1 MGWNPTDL
9 MMIDLNMFWSPND
22 SQNFMSNMRGSDS
35 MNVFSGKPYGS
46 TPQVDPLGTTLAWF
60 SGLYLKAWKTCT

>member
-1 MGWNPTDL
+1 
-9 MMIDLNMFWSPND
+9 
-22 SQNFMSNMRGSDS
+22 

-60 SGLYLKAWKTCT
+60 SGLYLKAWKNMYIRPHEKLKYYKYQNRSQHNMAGSLLHEP